1 MKPAEK
7 KAERILIVDDEAGM
21 CRLLKTVF
29 EDCGYS
35 VTVFQKSSEAAA
47 ALKSGGETFDLLI
60 TDVRM
65 PVVGGL
71 DLLKVMRAASPGVPV
86 VLISAHGSVELAVEA
101 MKQGANDYVLKPF
114 SNDEIR
120 LVVENQLEK
129 GRLIAENK
137 RLRAELDGRN
147 RLGGIPSRSPRM
159 QDTNR
164 RLEQLT
170 SSDVTVLLEGESGTG
185 KELAARAL
193 HFNGPRAAS
202 PFVVVHCGALPESL
216 MESELFGHVK
226 GAFTDAAKE
235 RKGLLESAEGGS
247 ILLDEIGE
255 MPPSLQVKL
264 LRFLQDHEVRRVGSS
279 ESRKIDVRV
288 LAATNKDLRAEVA
301 GKRFRE
307 DLYYRLA
314 VVPIVLAPLRERKED
329 LPVLLEHFL
338 TRAADKAGK
347 PGLTPSP
354 EALRLLLAYDWPGN
368 VRELENAIEHAA
380 VLCASKTILPEDLP
394 GALAAEGAR
403 APSPTQ
409 ENAAYRDAKQSVLE
423 AFDKEYLVSILKRCG
438 GSITRAAEAADMDRK
453 NFHELL
459 KKYGLS
465 AKELPS
471 ADSR

>member
-1 MKPAEK
+1 MKPSQT

-29 EDCGYS
+29 EDCGYA
-35 VTVFQKSSEAAA
+35 VAVFQKSSEAADA
-47 ALKSGGETFDLLI
+47 IKAGGEPFDLVI

-65 PVVGGL
+65 PAVGGL
-71 DLLKVMRAASPGVPV
+71 DLLQVVRAASPDVPV
-86 VLISAHGSVELAVEA
+86 VLISAHGTVELAVEA

-120 LVVENQLEK
+120 LVAENLLEK

-137 RLRAELDGRN
+137 RLRAELAEKN
-147 RLGGIPSRSPRM
+147 RVGGIPSRSPRM
-159 QDTNR
+159 LETNR
-164 RLEQLT
+164 RLAQLT

-193 HFNGPRAAS
+193 HFNGPRAGF

-216 MESELFGHVK
+216 MESELFGHVR
-226 GAFTDAAKE
+226 GAFTDAAKD
-235 RKGLLESAEGGS
+235 RRGLFESAEGGS
-247 ILLDEIGE
+247 IFLDEIGE

-301 GKRFRE
+301 GNRFRE

-314 VVPIVLAPLRERKED
+314 VVPITLLPLRERKED

-338 TRAADKAGK
+338 TRAGEKAGK
-347 PGLTPSP
+347 PGLAPSP
-354 EALRLLLAYDWPGN
+354 EALRRLLAYDWPGN
-368 VRELENAIEHAA
+368 VRELESAIDHAA
-380 VLCASKTILPEDLP
+380 ALCASKIILPEDLP
-394 GALAAEGAR
+394 RALAAEPLR
-403 APSPTQ
+403 PPSPH
-409 ENAAYRDAKQSVLE
+409 ENAAYRDAKQRVVE
-423 AFDKEYLVSILKRCG
+423 AFDKEFLLSTLRRCG

-465 AKELPS
+465 AKEPLPP
-471 ADSR
+471 ASR

>member
-1 MKPAEK
+1 MKPSEK
-7 KAERILIVDDEAGM
+7 KAERILVVDDEAGM
-21 CRLLKTVF
+21 CRLLKTVL

-35 VTVFQKSSEAAA
+35 VAVFQKSSEAAA
-47 ALKSGGETFDLLI
+47 AMKAGGETFDLVI

-71 DLLKVMRAASPGVPV
+71 DLLKVVRAVSPDVPV
-86 VLISAHGSVELAVEA
+86 VLISAHGTVELAVEA

-120 LVVENQLEK
+120 LVAENQLEK

-137 RLRAELDGRN
+137 RLRAELAEKN
-147 RLGGIPSRSPRM
+147 RIGGIPSRSPSM

-164 RLEQLT
+164 RLAQLT
-170 SSDVTVLLEGESGTG
+170 LSDVTVLLEGESGTG

-193 HFNGPRAAS
+193 HFNGPRAGF

-226 GAFTDAAKE
+226 GAFTDAAKD

-247 ILLDEIGE
+247 IFLDEIGE
-255 MPPSLQVKL
+255 MSPSLQVKL

-314 VVPIVLAPLRERKED
+314 VVPIVLAPLRQRKED

-338 TRAADKAGK
+338 ARAAEKVGK
-347 PGLTPSP
+347 PGLVPSP
-354 EALRLLLAYDWPGN
+354 DALRRLLAYDWPGN
-368 VRELENAIEHAA
+368 VREFENAIEHAA
-380 VLCASKTILPEDLP
+380 VLCGSKTILPEDLP
-394 GALAAEGAR
+394 RALAAEAAR
-403 APSPTQ
+403 APAPSR
-409 ENAAYRDAKQSVLE
+409 ENAAYRDAKQRVLE
-423 AFDKEYLVSILKRCG
+423 AFDKDYLLSTLQRCG

-471 ADSR
+471 TDPR